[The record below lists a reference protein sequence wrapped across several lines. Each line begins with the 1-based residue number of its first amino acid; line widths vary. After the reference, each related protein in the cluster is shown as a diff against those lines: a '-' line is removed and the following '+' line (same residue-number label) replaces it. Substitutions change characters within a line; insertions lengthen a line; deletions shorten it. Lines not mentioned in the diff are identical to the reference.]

1 MKPAFVLALP
11 FLVFCTTLSAQT
23 PTITNICLAQDIARS
38 SSVFSNPS
46 INGCQLPVAW

>member
-23 PTITNICLAQDIARS
+23 PTITNINLAQNIARCTG
-38 SSVFSNPS
+38 FLKPS
-46 INGCQLPVAW
+46 INGCQLPVAK